1 MRNRIIATVSI
12 LFGAVLM
19 LQATAQATTYIEAR
33 GSNGN
38 ERCLV
43 GADSFGQSG
52 QIGKTCTGSGAYNGQ
67 ASIVDL
73 IINDIGGGLS
83 WERIDD
89 PLDSLFTYL
98 SSASQTTQVQGRARY
113 AGYGNRFGAT
123 IDGNYHELI
132 GTAPN
137 GKVLL
142 TDCAGV
148 TNCQTIGATSE
159 FVELDD
165 MISGLTSGDIWKPTL
180 DVQGNG
186 TTFYTSL
193 AADNFGG
200 LDHMVAFKTV
210 DPVNDVLTD
219 GFQAFR
225 YIIGFEDLRD
235 LGDLDYNDYVVE
247 ILFSAVASV
256 PEPGA
261 LALFGAGLFGLVR
274 LRLRRTA

>member
-1 MRNRIIATVSI
+1 MRTSHFAVAG
-12 LFGAVLM
+12 LLLGAVVM
-19 LQATAQATTYIEAR
+19 LQSTAQATTYIEAR

-52 QIGKTCTGSGAYNGQ
+52 QIGKTCTGGGAYDGQ

-83 WERIDD
+83 WERVND

-98 SSASQTTQVQGRARY
+98 SSATKTTQVQGRARY
-113 AGYGNRFGAT
+113 AGYGNTFGAT

-142 TDCAGV
+142 TNCTGV
-148 TNCQTIGATSE
+148 TNCQTIGASSE
-159 FVELDD
+159 FVELDSV
-165 MISGLTSGDIWKPTL
+165 ISGLTSGDVWKPTIN
-180 DVQGNG
+180 VQGLG

-193 AADNFGG
+193 ASDNLNG
-200 LDHMVAFKTV
+200 LDHMVVFKTV
-210 DPVNDVLTD
+210 NPINDVLDD

-225 YIIGFEDLRD
+225 YIVGFEDLPN

-256 PEPGA
+256 PEPGT
-261 LALFGAGLFGLVR
+261 LALFGAGLFGLS
-274 LRLRRTA
+274 RLRRRTA

>member
-1 MRNRIIATVSI
+1 MRTSHFAVAG
-12 LFGAVLM
+12 LLLGAVVL
-19 LQATAQATTYIEAR
+19 LQSTAQATTYIEAR

-43 GADSFGQSG
+43 GAESFGESG
-52 QIGKTCTGSGAYNGQ
+52 QIGKTCKGGGSYDGQ

-73 IINDIGGGLS
+73 IIADIGGSLS
-83 WERIDD
+83 WERVND

-98 SSASQTTQVQGRARY
+98 SSATQTTQVQGRARY
-113 AGYGNRFGAT
+113 AGYGNTFGAT

-137 GKVLL
+137 GQVLL
-142 TDCAGV
+142 TSCTGI
-148 TNCQTIGATSE
+148 TNCQTIGASSE
-159 FVELDD
+159 FVELDSV
-165 MISGLTSGDIWKPTL
+165 ISGLTSGDVWKPTL
-180 DVQGNG
+180 NVQGLG

-210 DPVNDVLTD
+210 NPVNNVPSD

-225 YIIGFEDLRD
+225 YIIGFEDLAN

-247 ILFSAVASV
+247 ILFSAVSNV
-256 PEPGA
+256 PEPGT
-261 LALFGAGLFGLVR
+261 LALFGAGLFGLS
-274 LRLRRTA
+274 RLRRRPA